1 MLQVSNFNYFYHRE
15 NEHRAAEAS
24 RKEKQEKERKA
35 EELRKRD
42 EEEEG
47 GMKTDH
53 NGMNGP
59 ESAGIDLGKNFS
71 KSSYTKVPTTLKSES
86 VNISDNLTLET
97 GI

>member
-1 MLQVSNFNYFYHRE
+1 MSNFNYFYHRE

-24 RKEKQEKERKA
+24 RKEKEEKERRA
-35 EELRKRD
+35 EELRNRD

-47 GMKTDH
+47 GLKMDH

-59 ESAGIDLGKNFS
+59 ERTEVEHS
-71 KSSYTKVPTTLKSES
+71 KTYQKTTYSKVPTTVKSES
-86 VNISDNLTLET
+86 IDVSDNITMET

>member
-1 MLQVSNFNYFYHRE
+1 MSNFNYFYHRE

-24 RKEKQEKERKA
+24 RKEKEEKEKRA
-35 EELRKRD
+35 EELRRRD

-47 GMKTDH
+47 GIKMDH

-59 ESAGIDLGKNFS
+59 ESTGTDHGKTYAKTTYS
-71 KSSYTKVPTTLKSES
+71 KVPTTIKSDS
-86 VNISDNLTLET
+86 VDASDNITLET

>member
-1 MLQVSNFNYFYHRE
+1 VSNFNYFYHRE

-24 RKEKQEKERKA
+24 RKEKEEKEKREK
-35 EELRKRD
+35 ELRSRD

-47 GMKTDH
+47 GMKTGH

-59 ESAGIDLGKNFS
+59 ENAGIDHGKNYPNKTTYS
-71 KSSYTKVPTTLKSES
+71 KVPTSVKSES
-86 VNISDNLTLET
+86 ESISGNITLET

>member
-1 MLQVSNFNYFYHRE
+1 MSNFNYFYHRE

-24 RKEKQEKERKA
+24 RKEKEEKERRA
-35 EELRKRD
+35 EELRRRD

-47 GMKTDH
+47 GIKMDH

-59 ESAGIDLGKNFS
+59 ESTGVDHGKTYPNKTTYS
-71 KSSYTKVPTTLKSES
+71 KVPTAVKSES
-86 VNISDNLTLET
+86 EDVSDNITLET

>member
-1 MLQVSNFNYFYHRE
+1 MSNFNYFYHRE

-24 RKEKQEKERKA
+24 RKEKEEKERRA
-35 EELRKRD
+35 EELRHRD

-47 GMKTDH
+47 GIKMDH

-59 ESAGIDLGKNFS
+59 ESVGIDHGKTYS
-71 KSSYTKVPTTLKSES
+71 KTTYSKVPTTVKSES
-86 VNISDNLTLET
+86 EVISDNITLET